1 MASFQSSHS
10 LSSPSSALSPQ
21 PAKKKRPAQLP
32 LPSSNFSATPA
43 QRLQAISTSSH
54 RSGIAEIKPAN
65 ALNAHARSTSTFGGH
80 KPSISTHTAF
90 REHPTSSPPTV
101 TTFQIPSIPSTT
113 HAGGILPS
121 ASFFHPSRPNRTSSE
136 MSVNEVLPTFV
147 SAPDQI
153 QLAPLTHQISHESDD
168 IGSVGGPAS
177 TGDLHR
183 QLSKRMKR
191 SREPLLPMTSRNV
204 VVNIAPLRP
213 SLQRDTSQR
222 SVVRSDSHHSTNPPA
237 GHRVRSSLERIF
249 RGMSIDSV
257 RKSGSSPGHTLD
269 VRVSSTEERHT
280 VFDGRTTVEDVFP
293 SQLKY
298 KPSSSPPMTRTLSV
312 SPSRPQTAMSE
323 TRQRVFISAPPT
335 EPSCSEVPLSP
346 RARRYK
352 QHPSRNTF
360 FCGGHLLT
368 GGDSPWAFIASL
380 IAAFGISGAWFGTTC
395 VWWWHNESPAVAAVG
410 AYMCLLT
417 LSSMFATAFRDPGIL
432 PRNLDPDPPLPS
444 TSPSDGGVRAPLPR
458 DLKVRNDT
466 VRVKYCATCKTYR
479 PPRSSHC
486 KMCDNCVDGCDHHC
500 QWVNNCV
507 GRRNYTSFF
516 VFLFS
521 SVITLSLIICTAAIH
536 IYLVTRREHV
546 DFKEALSKGTG
557 AGSAVVFILS
567 IVVILPVT
575 ALLGY
580 HVRLLSLNVTT
591 IEQIRNQAHKT
602 LVPGVAPPNPFS
614 YGSWRYNLAELLCHP
629 AGFSWLDG
637 SGVATVDKRQV
648 NPGLEEAAV
657 GLGLGWEGDDTERA
671 AEC

>member
-54 RSGIAEIKPAN
+54 
-65 ALNAHARSTSTFGGH
+65 
-80 KPSISTHTAF
+80 
-90 REHPTSSPPTV
+90 
-101 TTFQIPSIPSTT
+101 STT

-269 VRVSSTEERHT
+269 
-280 VFDGRTTVEDVFP
+280 
-293 SQLKY
+293 LKY